1 MSWDLRYPGATTFEG
16 LILWAAGTNGPAA
29 VPGEYQVR
37 LTVND
42 RPPEVQS
49 FQVGI
54 SPLLG
59 NVTDQDLE
67 ARFDLAMKVRDR
79 TSEANQAV
87 IDIRDIKSQVDDR
100 AGKDESVKLPGDA
113 LKGKFTG
120 VEGEIYQY
128 RNQSNQDPL
137 NFPIRL
143 NNRIAALMGA
153 VEGVN
158 GRPTAQAYEV
168 YDLLSVELG
177 TQLDRLDVLINT
189 DLAQFNRLLQQK
201 GLEPIRIPQTRKK
214 VVTD

>member
-1 MSWDLRYPGATTFEG
+1 MTEPDL
-16 LILWAAGTNGPAA
+16 AA
-29 VPGEYQVR
+29 Q
-37 LTVND
+37 
-42 RPPEVQS
+42 
-49 FQVGI
+49 
-54 SPLLG
+54 
-59 NVTDQDLE
+59 
-67 ARFDLAMKVRDR
+67 FDLAMKVRDR
-79 TSEANQAV
+79 TSDANQAV
-87 IDIRDIKSQVDDR
+87 IDIRDIKAQVEDR
-100 AGKDESVKLPGDA
+100 GAMDESVKQPGDA
-113 LKGKFTG
+113 LREKFTG

-168 YDLLSVELG
+168 YDLLAGELE
-177 TQLDRLDVLINT
+177 TQLDHLDVLINT

-201 GLEPIRIPQTRKK
+201 GLEPIRVPETRKKK